1 MKEVENFERNDI
13 FQRYNDMQNPFII
26 VTVPIKVTNLVNYA
40 KIHKH
45 FYDLFGYFIG
55 KVVNEIDAFKYRYIN
70 KKYYLCDKIGVSYTE
85 KIDDGIVFFDCYET
99 KMEKFLEEYD
109 RKKEQVLA
117 LKKSISEEKSNLIWV
132 SCEPWFNFLSLIP
145 PFDKS
150 ITIPQFIWDKYEEK
164 DNEFYCNL
172 IIMVHHGFADG
183 QHIGEFTRLLEENIN
198 NLK

>member
-45 FYDLFGYFIG
+45 FYALFGYFIG

-85 KIDDGIVFFDCYET
+85 KIDDGIVFLIVMRLKWKSFW
-99 KMEKFLEEYD
+99 KNMIG
-109 RKKEQVLA
+109 RK
-117 LKKSISEEKSNLIWV
+117 N
-132 SCEPWFNFLSLIP
+132 
-145 PFDKS
+145 
-150 ITIPQFIWDKYEEK
+150 KY
-164 DNEFYCNL
+164 
-172 IIMVHHGFADG
+172 
-183 QHIGEFTRLLEENIN
+183 
-198 NLK
+198 